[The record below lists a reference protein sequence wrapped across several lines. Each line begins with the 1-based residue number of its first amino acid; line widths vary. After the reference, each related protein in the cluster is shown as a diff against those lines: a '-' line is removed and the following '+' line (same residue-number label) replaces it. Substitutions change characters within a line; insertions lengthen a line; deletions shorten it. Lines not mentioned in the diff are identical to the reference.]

1 MTANSCINN
10 PTCAGKMLIFQL
22 HNLIIPLILD
32 GWIFWLD
39 IVCKKNFNKNYF
51 AGGFLHTVQY
61 FDLFDQD
68 TVLAKQMEIFYN
80 ALETSS
86 KIVFVKF
93 FLHKIPS
100 QPCTYLFRHHKKMF
114 KIQINRMGALETT

>member
-1 MTANSCINN
+1 
-10 PTCAGKMLIFQL
+10 MLIFQL

-51 AGGFLHTVQY
+51 AGGFLQTVQY

-86 KIVFVKF
+86 KIVFVNF
-93 FLHKIPS
+93 FCIRYPASHVPI
-100 QPCTYLFRHHKKMF
+100 YFAIIKKCL
-114 KIQINRMGALETT
+114 KYK